1 MSHHLKEI
9 RAEGLPAPMGH
20 YSDAVL
26 AGDTL
31 YITGLTAHDPSG
43 ALVGNEDVAMQS
55 RRVFEN
61 LGRVL
66 AAAGGKPDD
75 VARVTVYMRDISQ
88 RAAMNAARKEFF
100 GDHRPASTLL
110 GVSALV
116 EPEVLI
122 EVDAVAIVSTE
133 RHH

>member
-1 MSHHLKEI
+1 MSHHLKQI

-31 YITGLTAHDPSG
+31 YITGLTAHEPSG
-43 ALVGNEDVAMQS
+43 ALVGNEDLAMQS
-55 RRVFEN
+55 RRIFEN

-66 AAAGGKPDD
+66 AATGGKPDD

-88 RAAMNAARKEFF
+88 RAEMNAARKEFF

-122 EVDAVAIVSTE
+122 EVDAVAVLQS
-133 RHH
+133 R

>member
-1 MSHHLKEI
+1 MSDHLKQI
-9 RAEGLPAPMGH
+9 RVEGIPAPLGH

-31 YITGLTAHDPSG
+31 YITCLTASDSSG
-43 ALVGNEDVAMQS
+43 ALVGKGDVGMQS
-55 RRVFEN
+55 RCIFEN

-66 AAAGGKPDD
+66 AAVDAKPDD
-75 VARVTVYMRDISQ
+75 VVKVTVYMRDITQ
-88 RAAMNAARKEFF
+88 RTKMNAARQEFF

-116 EPEVLI
+116 EPDVLI
-122 EVDAVAIVSTE
+122 TVDAVAVL
-133 RHH
+133 RPR